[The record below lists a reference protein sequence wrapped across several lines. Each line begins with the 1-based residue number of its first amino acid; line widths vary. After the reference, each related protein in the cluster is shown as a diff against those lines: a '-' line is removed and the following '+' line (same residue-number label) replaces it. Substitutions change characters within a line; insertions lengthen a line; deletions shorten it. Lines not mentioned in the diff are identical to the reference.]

1 MYTLARTTRAASYAE
16 MRRKGAIVATVT
28 YFLPGG
34 LLPREITTE
43 FWGRVSDET
52 LAYYA
57 PEGAYAFERSD
68 RRGIYY
74 INGSIYT
81 FFELIDKGQ
90 EVLARNIGSSLAGGA
105 VLDQNGKWHPFFRA
119 DKVVMTSR

>member
-1 MYTLARTTRAASYAE
+1 MTNCT
-16 MRRKGAIVATVT
+16 TVT

-34 LLPREITTE
+34 LLPREISVP
-43 FWGRVSDET
+43 FWGRVSDEV

-74 INGSIYT
+74 ING
-81 FFELIDKGQ
+81 
-90 EVLARNIGSSLAGGA
+90 EVLSVERLNELGKHEIVKQVIADGARSA
-105 VLDQNGKWHPFFRA
+105 VRLRDTRKWAPFYTVTDR
-119 DKVVMTSR
+119 VVMTSR